1 MGLIVDSGVWIAIER
16 EKFSASPGI
25 ELSSSRLV
33 IAYGYRKSQHMIIHS
48 EVKRVRCYNRSVK
61 ITNGVHDG
69 EH

>member
-33 IAYGYRKSQHMIIHS
+33 IAYGCRKSQHIMIHS
-48 EVKRVRCYNRSVK
+48 EVKPVRCNNRSVK
-61 ITNGVHDG
+61 TTKGAHHG